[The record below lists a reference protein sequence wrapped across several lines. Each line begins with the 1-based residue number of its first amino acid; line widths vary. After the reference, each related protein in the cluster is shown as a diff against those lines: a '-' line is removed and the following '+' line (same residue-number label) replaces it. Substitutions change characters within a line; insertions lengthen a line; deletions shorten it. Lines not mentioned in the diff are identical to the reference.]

1 MNMSARAS
9 LGVSTES
16 ASAIAERTELQ
27 PDCYHCGLPV
37 AAGSQWSVMIDG
49 QAQVVCCPACQAV
62 AETIVA
68 GGFTNYYR
76 FRENTFLEAN
86 GARPAPIP
94 EFSAFDLPEFTQRW
108 LTTLPDGHVETEL
121 LIGGMHC
128 AACVWLLENYLRQ
141 LPGVAAVQVSLDEQR
156 ALIRWAPDAQKLSAI
171 CSAIATIGYQPQP
184 YSSEGVERLRRNEQ
198 RDALRR
204 LGVAGIGMMQVGMCA
219 IGLYA
224 GSLQGIEPVY
234 RDFLRWTSLLVSIPI
249 LLYSAQTFFI
259 GAWRGVKLRKPG
271 MDVPIALA
279 LILAFVASTWAT
291 LRGTGEVYFDSVT
304 MFIFLLLGGRYLEM
318 RARHFNGRIS
328 TDLLGLL
335 PHTAI
340 RIDSSGGHQ
349 VIPLEKLQ
357 RGDNVLVSSGQ
368 YLPADGVLLDA
379 SASINEAALTGEFLP
394 VKKQRGDE
402 VFAGSIN
409 GEQALTLHVSGVG
422 QQLRLSAIHTLSRQA
437 QREKPQ
443 LALVADRISS
453 HFVTAI
459 VVLAAITYIGWYW
472 LEPARAFWITLS
484 VLVVSCPCA
493 LGLATP
499 VAITQGTNAL
509 RRAGLL
515 VTQPDVWEKLTDITD
530 IVFDK
535 TGTLS
540 EGRIQITTSITCG
553 TLSIAHCRAIAKAL
567 EAGSS
572 HPIAAAFQ
580 RTKDIGSAQNLFLKN
595 VVAQERRQLA
605 GAGVEA
611 DIAGQ
616 RYRIGT
622 PAFAHVLC
630 PHVEL
635 APPAHGQWVLLA
647 TVGQPLCWFR
657 LDDQPRADAAATVQ
671 TLQQRGLQVH
681 LLSGDHSDA
690 VATLAAQLGIATA
703 IAGASPEF
711 KLEYLQNLQRQGRRV
726 LMVGDGI
733 NDIPVLAAADVSI
746 AMNNSSQLAKTT
758 ADCIFLNSHLD
769 RLIHLLDAA
778 AATSR
783 IIRQN
788 LTWALA
794 YNAVAIPLA
803 AAGWIPPYLA
813 AIGMSLSSLL
823 VLINASRL
831 QRLSVRDT

>member
-1 MNMSARAS
+1 MTMSARAS
-9 LGVSTES
+9 LDMSVPQTTIP
-16 ASAIAERTELQ
+16 ARTNLQ

-37 AAGSQWSVMIDG
+37 AAASKWSVLIDG
-49 QAQVVCCPACQAV
+49 QAHAVCCPACQAV

-68 GGFTNYYR
+68 GGFTDYYR
-76 FRENTFLEAN
+76 FRETTFPQLN
-86 GARPAPIP
+86 DGRPVATA

-108 LTTLPDGHVETEL
+108 LTTRADGRVETEL

-128 AACVWLLENYLRQ
+128 AACVWLLEHYLRQ
-141 LPGVAAVQVSLDEQR
+141 LPGVSAVQVNLDEQR
-156 ALIRWAPDAQKLSAI
+156 ALICWARDAQKLSAI
-171 CSAIATIGYQPQP
+171 CHAIAAIGYQPQP
-184 YSSEGVERLRRNEQ
+184 YSSAGIERLRRDEQ
-198 RDALRR
+198 HDALRR

-224 GSLQGIEPVY
+224 GSLEGIEPIY
-234 RDFLRWTSLLVSIPI
+234 RDFLRGISLLVTLPI
-249 LLYSAQTFFI
+249 LLYSGQTFFS
-259 GAWRGVKLRKPG
+259 GAWRSIKLRKPG

-279 LILAFVASTWAT
+279 LLLAFIASTWAT

-318 RARHFNGRIS
+318 RARHFNGRLS
-328 TDLLGLL
+328 TDLLSLL
-335 PHTAI
+335 PHTAT
-340 RIDSSGGHQ
+340 RIDSDGSHCL
-349 VIPLEKLQ
+349 IPLEQLQ
-357 RGDNVLVSSGQ
+357 SGDTVLVSSGQ

-379 SASINEAALTGEFLP
+379 SASLNEAALTGEFMP
-394 VKKQRGDE
+394 VQKHRGDN
-402 VFAGSIN
+402 VFAGSVN
-409 GEQALTLHVSGVG
+409 GEQALTMRVSEVG

-437 QREKPQ
+437 YAAKPQ
-443 LALVADRISS
+443 LAQVADRISS
-453 HFVTAI
+453 HFVVAI
-459 VVLAAITYIGWYW
+459 VVVAALTYCGWYW
-472 LEPARAFWITLS
+472 LEPARAFWVALS

-515 VTQPDVWEKLTDITD
+515 VTQPDVWEKLPDITD

-540 EGRIQITTSITCG
+540 EGRIRITTSIACG
-553 TLSIAHCRAIAKAL
+553 PLSIAHCRALSNAL

-572 HPIAAAFQ
+572 HPIADAFQ
-580 RTKDIGSAQNLFLKN
+580 RGSADDDAQNPFLNN
-595 VVAQERRQLA
+595 VLVRDRHQVA
-605 GAGVEA
+605 GAGIEG
-611 DIAGQ
+611 DIDGH
-616 RYRIGT
+616 RYRLGT
-622 PAFAHVLC
+622 PAFALALC
-630 PHVEL
+630 PHIEL
-635 APPAHGQWVLLA
+635 AAPARGHWILLTTA
-647 TVGQPLCWFR
+647 AQPLCWFR

-671 TLQQRGLQVH
+671 QLQQRGLQIH

-690 VATLAAQLGIATA
+690 VATLAAQLGIDTA
-703 IAGASPEF
+703 IAAASPEV
-711 KLEYLQNLQRQGRRV
+711 KLDYLQTLQRQGRRV

-769 RLIHLLDAA
+769 RLLQLFDAA

-788 LTWALA
+788 LTWALL

-803 AAGWIPPYLA
+803 AAGMIPPYLA

-823 VLINASRL
+823 VVLNASRL
-831 QRLSVRDT
+831 QRLAVRKI